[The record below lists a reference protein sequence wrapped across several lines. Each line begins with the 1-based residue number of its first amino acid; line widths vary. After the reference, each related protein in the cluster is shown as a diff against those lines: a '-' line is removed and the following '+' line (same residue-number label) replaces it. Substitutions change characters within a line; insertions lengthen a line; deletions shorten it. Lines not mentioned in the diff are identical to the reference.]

1 MAERESAGESVIAES
16 DGPRSEARKPA
27 ISRRVSEDVSEDA
40 AAGVSGEA
48 ALARALVGAS
58 EAGRWDVVAQIARE
72 LEARRLAG
80 SNVVAIAR
88 PKRHARDR

>member
-1 MAERESAGESVIAES
+1 MAERESAGGSVIA
-16 DGPRSEARKPA
+16 DGDASPSEARKPA
-27 ISRRVSEDVSEDA
+27 ISRRVSEDVSEEPPGA
-40 AAGVSGEA
+40 LSVEA
-48 ALARALVGAS
+48 ALARALVGAT
-58 EAGRWDVVAQIARE
+58 EAGRWDVVAQIARG

>member
-1 MAERESAGESVIAES
+1 M
-16 DGPRSEARKPA
+16 
-27 ISRRVSEDVSEDA
+27 SEDA
-40 AAGVSGEA
+40 AAGVSVEA
-48 ALARALVGAS
+48 ALARALVGAT